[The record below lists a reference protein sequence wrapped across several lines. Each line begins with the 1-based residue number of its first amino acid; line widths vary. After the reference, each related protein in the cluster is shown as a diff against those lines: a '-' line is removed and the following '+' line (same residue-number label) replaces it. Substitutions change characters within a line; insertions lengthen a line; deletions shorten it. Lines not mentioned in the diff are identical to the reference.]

1 MRRSGGG
8 CGLHRCVVVHGRFP
22 RGEGRQNR
30 RAHPYRVT
38 ADLLEAAAPGAIFL
52 HCLPAH
58 RGEEVAGD
66 VIDGLTSQAFPQ
78 AANRLPT
85 AQAVLE
91 ALLGRIVADAP

>member
-1 MRRSGGG
+1 MGDPIEEKTARTAART
-8 CGLHRCVVVHGRFP
+8 
-22 RGEGRQNR
+22 
-30 RAHPYRVT
+30 PYRVT
-38 ADLLEAAAPGAIFL
+38 AGLMREAAPGAVFL

-66 VIDGLTSQAFPQ
+66 VIDGPASQVFPQ

-91 ALLGRIVADAP
+91 ALVGPTLAGAR